1 MDEIREVSV
10 ENLEVI
16 GKGVTGTIYRLNE
29 DQILKL
35 YATSVP
41 LEDIKKQRNISLSAY
56 EKGIPTAK
64 VYDLVSCNGQYGVIF
79 EYLKTG
85 TLMAAIGTD
94 TYKRMAY
101 GTKMGALLKKLHDTS
116 FEPGS
121 FQSIRDMALGNIKR
135 CQDYLSDGQ
144 MQELTDYLE
153 RYEKSTH
160 LLHGDFHENNI
171 MVRDG
176 EPVLID
182 LDSMCEGSPIA
193 DFAQMY
199 CSYKMP
205 LPPEIAKKLN
215 ITPEITRE
223 FLYRILRAYFG
234 DMDDASIQKYDELF
248 TECSKYHRFF
258 FPLLKAKPEQKE
270 DMKKYVEGEFPKLR
284 ETMAECTKWMKE
296 LGF

>member
-1 MDEIREVSV
+1 MGEMKELSIDG
-10 ENLEVI
+10 LEVI

-35 YATSVP
+35 YAPGVP
-41 LEDIKKQRNISLSAY
+41 LEDIKRQRNISLSAY
-56 EKGIPTAK
+56 EKGIPTAQ
-64 VYDLVSCNGQYGVIF
+64 VFDLVTVGTQYGVIF

-94 TYKRMAY
+94 TDKRMAY
-101 GTKMGALLKKLHDTS
+101 ATKMGELLKKLHDTS

-121 FQSIRDMALGNIKR
+121 ALGNINR
-135 CQDYLSDGQ
+135 CREFLTDGQ
-144 MQELTDYLE
+144 VQELTDYLDN
-153 RYEKSTH
+153 YEKPTR

-176 EPVLID
+176 ELVLID
-182 LDSMCEGSPIA
+182 LDGMCEGNPIA
-193 DFAQMY
+193 DFAQMF
-199 CSYKMP
+199 CSYRMP
-205 LPPEIAKKLN
+205 LPPAIAQKLN
-215 ITPEITRE
+215 VTPEITQE
-223 FLYRILRAYFG
+223 FLTRFLKAYYG
-234 DMDDASIQKYDELF
+234 NAEESVIRDYDELF

-270 DMKKYVEGEFPKLR
+270 DMKKYIDEEFPKLR
-284 ETMAECTKWMKE
+284 ETMAICTERMSA